1 MLDHIIVET
10 DGVKLPL
17 NRSAVVSVMDAKTLS
32 VNPYDPNVMILILSV
47 KFDFFFLVLDLFC
60 PFILFILPN
69 SSAVFQ
75 WC

>member
-17 NRSAVVSVMDAKTLS
+17 NRLAVVSVMDAKTLS

-47 KFDFFFLVLDLFC
+47 KFWLFFWYYIFPVHSFC
-60 PFILFILPN
+60 L
-69 SSAVFQ
+69 
-75 WC
+75 